1 MRQDIKIMTETK
13 RYTFSYTH
21 EGVKYWCI
29 STKHWFFSPSFN
41 AVVLMNKR
49 KTAEKALRDKVKHE
63 GEVELQFGDGNP
75 LDVPFIVENLKLEE
89 IRLSPVIGENE

>member
-1 MRQDIKIMTETK
+1 MTETS

-49 KTAEKALRDKVKHE
+49 KTAEKLLRDKVKLE
-63 GEVELQFGDGNP
+63 GEQSYGEVELQFGDGNP
-75 LDVPFIVENLKLEE
+75 IDVPFIAENLKLEE
-89 IRLSPVIGENE
+89 IQLIPVGD